1 MSSSSQAF
9 GFIFLAFG
17 ASLLHL
23 WLICRVM
30 VSSIGGLK
38 RALLLAVLLLA
49 PISALTAGHG
59 WYGKLIFPEDIEIS
73 SD

>member
-1 MSSSSQAF
+1 MSSAFQAF
-9 GFIFLAFG
+9 GFIFLACG

-23 WLICRVM
+23 WLICRIM
-30 VSSIGGLK
+30 VSRLGGLK
-38 RALLLAVLLLA
+38 RALLLAALLLA

-59 WYGKLIFPEDIEIS
+59 WYGALIFPEDIEIV

>member
-1 MSSSSQAF
+1 MSSSFQAF
-9 GFIFLAFG
+9 GFIFLASG
-17 ASLLHL
+17 ASFLHL

-30 VSSIGGLK
+30 VSRIGGLK
-38 RALLLAVLLLA
+38 RSLLLAVLLLA

>member
-1 MSSSSQAF
+1 MDFQAF
-9 GFIFLAFG
+9 GFIFLASG

-30 VSSIGGLK
+30 VSNVGGLK
-38 RALLLAVLLLA
+38 KALLWAALLLA

-59 WYGKLIFPEDIEIS
+59 WYGKLVFPEDIEIS
-73 SD
+73 TDQG

>member
-1 MSSSSQAF
+1 MSSSFQVF
-9 GFIFLAFG
+9 GFIFLASG

-30 VSSIGGLK
+30 VSSFGGLK
-38 RALLLAVLLLA
+38 RALLLVALLLA

-59 WYGKLIFPEDIEIS
+59 WYGTLIFPEDITIS

>member
-1 MSSSSQAF
+1 MSSSFHAF
-9 GFIFLAFG
+9 GFIFLASG

-30 VSSIGGLK
+30 VSSLGGFK
-38 RALLLAVLLLA
+38 RALLLVALLLA
-49 PISALTAGHG
+49 PISALTTGHG
-59 WYGKLIFPEDIEIS
+59 WYEKLIFPEDIEIS